1 MVQQDLT
8 QSETT
13 VDWVPEEGDFPGGV
27 RSPEWINE
35 LARLRQGCPVAHS
48 DMFGGFHTLTRYAD
62 VSKAALDFKTYRA
75 GRPFVRVPGMKG
87 LIPSGLNP
95 PEHGIYRRVLN
106 KYFTPERMD
115 AIRPRLRQYV
125 IEGLEPLLTAGS
137 GDIVQE
143 LCQPYP
149 ARALSALM
157 NLGEDA
163 HVKLLSHFARFAEVG
178 WDPEAMNE
186 LMFKVFAEHITNVV
200 AERRQQPLD
209 PEQDILSGIMA
220 MDVGGEPIR
229 DETVVAVGVALIG
242 AGHATTAD
250 ALSTSIYRLAVD
262 PYLQARLRREPELI
276 PQAVEEFLRLES
288 PLPERGRFANTDI
301 ELHGTTIPEGSL
313 VALNFGAANLDPE
326 EFDHPE
332 ACIISRSPNR
342 HLAFGHG
349 AHKCAGAP
357 LARVELA
364 VALAELLARTQN
376 FELAG
381 PTQNAEGLMLNGIS
395 TLPLRLTPARLP

>member
-1 MVQQDLT
+1 MEQQDLT
-8 QSETT
+8 RSETT
-13 VDWVPEEGDFPGGV
+13 VDWVPEESDFPNGV
-27 RSPEWINE
+27 RSAEFINE
-35 LARLRQGCPVAHS
+35 LARLREQCPVAHS
-48 DMFGGFHTLTRYAD
+48 DMFGGFHTLTRYSD

-75 GRPFVRVPGMKG
+75 GRPFVRVPEMKG

-106 KYFTPERMD
+106 KYFTPERME
-115 AIRPRLRQYV
+115 AIRPRLRGYAV
-125 IEGLEPLLTAGS
+125 EGLEGLLAKGE
-137 GDIVQE
+137 GDVVVE

-157 NLGEDA
+157 NLGENA
-163 HVKLLSHFARFAEVG
+163 HVELLSHFTRFAAVG

-186 LMFKVFAEHITNVV
+186 IMFKVFAEHITKVV
-200 AERRQQPLD
+200 AERRQRPLD
-209 PEQDILSGIMA
+209 PEEDILSGIMA
-220 MDVGGEPIR
+220 MEVDGEAMP
-229 DETVVAVGVALIG
+229 DETAVAVGVALIG

-276 PQAVEEFLRLES
+276 PQAIEEFLRLES
-288 PLPERGRFANTDI
+288 PLPERGRFAGTDI
-301 ELHGTTIPEGSL
+301 ELHDVTVPEGAL

-326 EFDHPE
+326 EFENPE
-332 ACIISRSPNR
+332 SCIITRSPNR

-364 VALAELLARTQN
+364 VALEELLARTQQ
-376 FELAG
+376 FDLAG
-381 PTQNAEGLMLNGIS
+381 PTQNAPGLMLNGIS
-395 TLPLRLTPARLP
+395 VLPLRVTPA

>member
-1 MVQQDLT
+1 MAHDVT
-8 QSETT
+8 RSESDN
-13 VDWVPEEGDFPGGV
+13 DWEPEEARFPGGA
-27 RSPEWINE
+27 RSPEFISE
-35 LARLRQGCPVAHS
+35 LADLREGCPVAHS
-48 DMFGGFHTLTRYAD
+48 DMFGGFHTLSRYAD
-62 VSKAALDFKTYRA
+62 VSKAALDFKNYRA
-75 GRPFVRVPGMKG
+75 GRPFVRVPEMKG

-106 KYFTPERMD
+106 KYFTPERME

-125 IEGLEPLLTAGS
+125 VDALDPLIDAGS
-137 GDIVQE
+137 GDVVPA

-157 NLGEDA
+157 NLGDQA
-163 HVKLLSHFARFAEVG
+163 HLVLMEHFARFAEVG

-186 LMFKVFAEHITNVV
+186 LMFKVFAEHITDVV
-200 AERRQQPLD
+200 AERRQHPLD

-220 MDVGGEPIR
+220 MEIDNEPIA
-229 DETVVAVGVALIG
+229 DQTAVAVGVALIG

-250 ALSTSIYRLAVD
+250 ALSTAIYRLATD
-262 PYLQARLRREPELI
+262 PYLQSRLRRAPELI
-276 PQAVEEFLRLES
+276 PQAIEEFLRLES
-288 PLPERGRFANTDI
+288 PLPERGRFAGSDI
-301 ELHGTTIPEGSL
+301 ELHGSTIPKGSL

-326 EFDHPE
+326 EFENPE
-332 ACIISRSPNR
+332 SCIISRSPNR

-364 VALAELLARTQN
+364 VALEELLSRTTS

-381 PTQNAEGLMLNGIS
+381 PTKNADGLMLNGIS
-395 TLPLRLTPARLP
+395 TLPLRLTAV

>member
-1 MVQQDLT
+1 MEQQELA
-8 QSETT
+8 QCETGT
-13 VDWVPEEGDFPGGV
+13 DWVPEERDYSNGI
-27 RSPEWINE
+27 RSSDWIGE
-35 LARLRQGCPVAHS
+35 LDRLRQQCPVAHS
-48 DMFGGFHTLTRYAD
+48 DMFGGFHTLSRYAD

-75 GRPFVRVPGMKG
+75 GRPFIRVPEMKG
-87 LIPSGLNP
+87 LVPSGLNP

-125 IEGLEPLLTAGS
+125 VDGLQPLVDRGE

-157 NLGEDA
+157 NLGDDA
-163 HVKLLSHFARFAEVG
+163 HHELMSHFTKFAEVG
-178 WDPEAMNE
+178 WDPAAMND
-186 LMFKVFAEHITNVV
+186 LMFKVFAEHITKVV
-200 AERRQQPLD
+200 AERRQSPLD

-220 MDVGGEPIR
+220 MEIDGEPMP
-229 DETVVAVGVALIG
+229 DATAVAVGVALIG

-250 ALSTSIYRLAVD
+250 ALSVSIYRLAVD

-276 PQAVEEFLRLES
+276 PQAIEEFLRLES
-288 PLPERGRFANTDI
+288 PLPERGRFASTDI
-301 ELHGTTIPEGSL
+301 ELHGRTIPEGAL

-326 EFDHPE
+326 EFQNPE
-332 ACIISRSPNR
+332 ACIITRSPNR

-364 VALAELLARTQN
+364 VALEELLSRTKN

-381 PTQNAEGLMLNGIS
+381 ATQNAPGLMLNGIAL
-395 TLPLRLTPARLP
+395 LPLRLTPA